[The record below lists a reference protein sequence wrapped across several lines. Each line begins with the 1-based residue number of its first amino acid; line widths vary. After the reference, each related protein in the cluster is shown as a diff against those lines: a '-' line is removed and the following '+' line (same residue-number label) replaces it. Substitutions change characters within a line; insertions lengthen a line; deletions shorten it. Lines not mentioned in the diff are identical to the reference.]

1 MQKIH
6 GELKKKGLL
15 NLKVGS
21 VEEFQG
27 QERLIIILSTVRSNP
42 RFLTT
47 DNKFG
52 IGFLQNDKVSVSWHL
67 CSVTKMEKFLGK

>member
-1 MQKIH
+1 MQKIQ
-6 GELKKKGLL
+6 GELKKQGLL

-27 QERLIIILSTVRSNP
+27 QERLIMIVSTVRSNP

-52 IGFLQNDKVSVSWHL
+52 IGFLQNDKVR
-67 CSVTKMEKFLGK
+67 